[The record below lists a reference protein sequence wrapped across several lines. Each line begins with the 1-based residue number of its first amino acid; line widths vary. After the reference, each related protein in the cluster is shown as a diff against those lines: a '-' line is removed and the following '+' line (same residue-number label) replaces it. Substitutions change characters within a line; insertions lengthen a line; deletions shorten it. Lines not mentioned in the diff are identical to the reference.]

1 MSKKSQI
8 LEIIKKNELAKSSEA
23 KNRVDTIVADLK
35 DPNHNAQ
42 VPESSVPSASKS
54 SVLYKAGPKMPSS
67 PAKPLKPEG
76 FVPPGTQA
84 AMTAGKQNQPKIQT
98 PTSVS
103 TSMKPPMK
111 KSKILEKLKLK
122 KAANPDAKADEEL
135 AENVESL
142 VENHEKFHEKEEKQE
157 MEKSESDIF
166 MEKAKELKESGHDL
180 AAFKLAEVVLK
191 KSVEGS
197 EAHKAALEFTTSI
210 PKKDEYNPQEV
221 AVAALA
227 KTECMGKA
235 ELVKSKYSDLKRDL
249 EYKDKDRAY
258 HYHAEKRSEPQVG
271 VHKDKK
277 NTFNA
282 SKGRSE
288 AGHLLDEAKRTT
300 DPVKADVNKYHAKKL
315 HEQNLKDLKAMP
327 KPNLTKADHQPHP
340 GPSKS
345 EHQKAYDAKQQA
357 ESEAKLKSPEGEKAR
372 KLRNSKVLE
381 MMRKKKNG

>member
-8 LEIIKKNELAKSSEA
+8 LEIIKKNDLAKSSEA
-23 KNRVDTIVADLK
+23 KKRVDTIVADLK

-76 FVPPGTQA
+76 LVPPGTQA
-84 AMTAGKQNQPKIQT
+84 AMTAGKQNQPKMQA

-191 KSVEGS
+191 KSTEGS

-235 ELVKSKYSDLKRDL
+235 ELVKSSDKNKRAK
-249 EYKDKDRAY
+249 EQK
-258 HYHAEKRSEPQVG
+258 G
-271 VHKDKK
+271 VHKPAFMDSYESG
-277 NTFNA
+277 TSDVGSRMA
-282 SKGRSE
+282 PGGVSKQTNE
-288 AGHLLDEAKRTT
+288 WAKEQH
-300 DPVKADVNKYHAKKL
+300 KEKL
-315 HEQNLKDLKAMP
+315 AELKAMP
-327 KPNLTKADHQPHP
+327 KPNLTKTDHQAHP

-345 EHQKAYDAKQQA
+345 DHQKTYDAKQQA

>member
-8 LEIIKKNELAKSSEA
+8 LEILKKNDLAKSSEA
-23 KNRVDTIVADLK
+23 KKRVDTIVADLK

-67 PAKPLKPEG
+67 PTKPLKPEG
-76 FVPPGTQA
+76 LVPPGTQA

-142 VENHEKFHEKEEKQE
+142 VENHEKFHEKEENQE
-157 MEKSESDIF
+157 MEKFESDIF
-166 MEKAKELKESGHDL
+166 MEKAKELKDSGHDL

-210 PKKDEYNPQEV
+210 PKKEEYNPQEV

-235 ELVKSKYSDLKRDL
+235 ELVKAKYEEGEWDANKRAI
-249 EYKDKDRAY
+249 RAKR
-258 HYHAEKRSEPQVG
+258 HEESAKSPRLDPGQGLHAK
-271 VHKDKK
+271 
-277 NTFNA
+277 A
-282 SKGRSE
+282 GRM
-288 AGHLLDEAKRTT
+288 DEAKKR
-300 DPVKADVNKYHAKKL
+300 AKD
-315 HEQNLKDLKAMP
+315 NLETIRSMP
-327 KPNLTKADHQPHP
+327 KPKLDKSEHQPHP
-340 GPSKS
+340 GASKS
-345 EHQKAYDAKQQA
+345 DHQKAYEAKEQS

-381 MMRKKKNG
+381 IMRKKKNG